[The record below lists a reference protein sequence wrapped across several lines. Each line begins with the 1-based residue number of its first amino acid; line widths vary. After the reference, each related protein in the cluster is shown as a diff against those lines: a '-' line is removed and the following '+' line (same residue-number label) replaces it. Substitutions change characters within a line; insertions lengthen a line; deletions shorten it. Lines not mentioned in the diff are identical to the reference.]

1 MINAAIIPAP
11 TVSTID
17 VGPLTIHL
25 YALCLLLGA
34 VVAYFITK
42 RRWAAVGG
50 DPNLVL
56 EVALWSGLAGIVGAR
71 AYHVITSRDQLGDEW
86 YAPFAIWEGGL
97 GIWGGIAAGAVAG
110 ALVVRYRGADVGLMM
125 DAAAPALLVAQGIGR
140 LGNYFNQ
147 ELYGSPTSV
156 WWGLQVDPTRRPDA
170 LAGTATFHPTFLYE
184 MLWNFAGA
192 ALLVW
197 LGRRFRI
204 APPGLFCLYVAIY
217 SAGRL
222 VWEQFR
228 IDPSLQILGQRLNF
242 YVALALFTGSLCA
255 FAWSQ
260 RRARRRPPTLAS
272 SGRTS

>member
-1 MINAAIIPAP
+1 MVTTAIIPAP
-11 TVSTID
+11 TVSAVD

-42 RRWAAVGG
+42 RRWTSVGG
-50 DPNLVL
+50 DPSLVL
-56 EVALWSGLAGIVGAR
+56 EVALWSGLAGVVGAR
-71 AYHVITSRDQLGDEW
+71 AHHVATSWDQLGDEW
-86 YAPFAIWEGGL
+86 YAPFAVWKGGL
-97 GIWGGIAAGAVAG
+97 GIWGGVAAGVIVG
-110 ALVVRYRGADVGLMM
+110 ALVVRLRSADVGLMM

-147 ELYGSPTSV
+147 ELYGAPTSL
-156 WWGLQVDPTRRPDA
+156 WWGLAVDPARRPDG
-170 LAGTATFHPTFLYE
+170 LEDIATFHPTFLYE

-192 ALLVW
+192 VLLVW

-222 VWEQFR
+222 IWEQLR
-228 IDPSLQILGQRLNF
+228 IDPSMQFLGQRLNF
-242 YVALALFTGSLCA
+242 YVALALLLGSLCA

-260 RRARRRPPTLAS
+260 SRSRSRPDSTRLE
-272 SGRTS
+272 RTS